1 MKRKSTPTKKSN
13 ANKKQDKIEGLN
25 KKKYVKSATT
35 VLKEIRTLQRSTH
48 LLIPKAP
55 FLRLVRNIL
64 FFKFHSNFND
74 SLRLK
79 K

>member
-13 ANKKQDKIEGLN
+13 GNKKKDKTEGLN
-25 KKKYVKSATT
+25 KKNLVKSANTA
-35 VLKEIRTLQRSTH
+35 LKEIRALQRSTH

-55 FLRLVRNIL
+55 FLRLVKKIS

>member
-13 ANKKQDKIEGLN
+13 TNQKKDKFEGLN
-25 KKKYVKSATT
+25 KKKLVKSATT
-35 VLKEIRTLQRSTH
+35 ALHEIRALQRSTH
-48 LLIPKAP
+48 LLIPKLP
-55 FLRLVRNIL
+55 FLKLVRKIL
-64 FFKFHSNFND
+64 FFKFHYNFND